1 MNESLKLFFFVKI
14 IILYSFFTLKT
25 QVTQQT
31 IRVPIGYPL
40 PGMQLHV
47 VTGNGNGN
55 QPAAYAQYATTTRQ
69 QTQMNAATPRPTYG
83 YIQENQVPAAVK
95 YTERGAPEGAASIS
109 QTDSNA
115 VMQTQSVPNHNNNN
129 NNNNNVQGNNSIV
142 VTTSASN
149 NTQTSNTS
157 TTAQQQQQQQQGA
170 VFYAMN
176 V

>member
-1 MNESLKLFFFVKI
+1 M
-14 IILYSFFTLKT
+14 
-25 QVTQQT
+25 
-31 IRVPIGYPL
+31 PIGYPL

-115 VMQTQSVPNHNNNN
+115 VMQSQSVPNHNNNN
-129 NNNNNVQGNNSIV
+129 NNNVQGSNSVV

-157 TTAQQQQQQQQGA
+157 TTAQQGA

>member
-1 MNESLKLFFFVKI
+1 MNFANF
-14 IILYSFFTLKT
+14 

-47 VTGNGNGN
+47 VSQNTN
-55 QPAAYAQYATTTRQ
+55 QPYAQYATAARQ
-69 QTQMNAATPRPTYG
+69 QVQMNANRPGYG
-83 YIQENQVPAAVK
+83 YIQEASGQQAIK
-95 YTERGAPEGAASIS
+95 YSERGVPEGAAS
-109 QTDSNA
+109 
-115 VMQTQSVPNHNNNN
+115 VTQSDCNSLMSNPNLQQIGGQM
-129 NNNNNVQGNNSIV
+129 VSS
-142 VTTSASN
+142 TAN

-157 TTAQQQQQQQQGA
+157 TTAQQGA

>member
-1 MNESLKLFFFVKI
+1 M
-14 IILYSFFTLKT
+14 
-25 QVTQQT
+25 TQQT

-47 VTGNGNGN
+47 VTGNGN
-55 QPAAYAQYATTTRQ
+55 QPAYAQYATTTRQ
-69 QTQMNAATPRPTYG
+69 QTQVNATPRPTYG

-109 QTDSNA
+109 QSDCNA
-115 VMQTQSVPNHNNNN
+115 LMQQPAAVVAPANAGQ
-129 NNNNNVQGNNSIV
+129 NNVP
-142 VTTSASN
+142 VTSTAN
-149 NTQTSNTS
+149 TTQTSNTS
-157 TTAQQQQQQQQGA
+157 TTAQQGA

>member
-1 MNESLKLFFFVKI
+1 MNGSFGNNFHFDDSSLSLSLKKI
-14 IILYSFFTLKT
+14 LQNK
-25 QVTQQT
+25 VTQQT

-69 QTQMNAATPRPTYG
+69 QTQMNTATPRPTYG
-83 YIQENQVPAAVK
+83 YIQESQVPAAVK

-115 VMQTQSVPNHNNNN
+115 VMQSQSVPNHNNI

-142 VTTSASN
+142 ATTSASN

-157 TTAQQQQQQQQGA
+157 TTAQQQGA

>member
-1 MNESLKLFFFVKI
+1 MRGFIIRVNNPSIFLLFPK
-14 IILYSFFTLKT
+14 K
-25 QVTQQT
+25 VTQQT

-47 VTGNGNGN
+47 VTGNGN

-83 YIQENQVPAAVK
+83 YIQENQVPAVVK

-115 VMQTQSVPNHNNNN
+115 VMQPQTLTNNNNIN
-129 NNNNNVQGNNSIV
+129 NNNNNVQGSNSNA
-142 VTTSASN
+142 VTSSASN

-157 TTAQQQQQQQQGA
+157 TTAQQGA